1 MTPREGPARE
11 SSDGMAILVT
21 GGLGYIGSHAS
32 VELLRSGFHVA
43 ILDNLSNS
51 KRSVVDRIG
60 ELGRARVDLFVG
72 DLRDSA
78 VLDRIFGERGI
89 EAVVHFAGLKAV
101 AESVRDPL
109 RYFTNN
115 VGGALSLL
123 EAMRRHGVRKIIFS
137 SSATVYGLAS
147 TLPVKEGHPLQ
158 AVSPYGRTKQFIER
172 ILQDVAAADPGFR
185 FAILRYFNPVGAH
198 PSGRLGEDTAGVP
211 ENLMPHICR
220 VAAGRAEK
228 LWVFG
233 DDYGTPD
240 GTCIRDYIHVMDLA
254 AGHLC
259 ALDYLGKHDR
269 SITVNLGTGRGYSVL
284 EVVRAF
290 ERANGVTVPYEIAPR
305 RPGDIP
311 RSFADASLAAQTL
324 DWRATRTL
332 EEMCHD
338 AWRWQAANPNGYQD

>member
-1 MTPREGPARE
+1 MRSAPDDVEN
-11 SSDGMAILVT
+11 GMAILVT

-32 VELLRSGFHVA
+32 VALLRSGFHVV

-51 KRSVVDRIG
+51 KRSVIDRIS
-60 ELGRARVDLFVG
+60 ELARTPIDLVVG

-78 VLDRIFGERGI
+78 VLDRVFGENAV

-109 RYFTNN
+109 RYFQNN
-115 VGGALSLL
+115 VGGTLSLL
-123 EAMRRHGVRKIIFS
+123 EAMKRHGVSKIIFS

-147 TLPVKEGHPLQ
+147 ALPLKEGHPLQ
-158 AVSPYGRTKQFIER
+158 AVSPYGQTKQFIEQM
-172 ILQDVAAADPGFR
+172 LQDIAAADPAFR
-185 FAILRYFNPVGAH
+185 FANLRYFNPVGAH
-198 PSGRLGEDTAGVP
+198 PSARLGEDPAGVP
-211 ENLMPHICR
+211 ENLMPYICR

-228 LWVFG
+228 LSVFG
-233 DDYGTPD
+233 DDYETAD

-259 ALDYLGKHDR
+259 ALRYLGEHDK
-269 SITVNLGTGRGYSVL
+269 SITANLGTGRGYSVL

-290 ERANGVTVPYEIAPR
+290 EQATGVPVPYEIAPR
-305 RPGDIP
+305 RPGDIAQC
-311 RSFADASLAAQTL
+311 FADVSLAAQTL

-332 EEMCHD
+332 EEMCRD
-338 AWRWQAANPNGYQD
+338 AWRWQSANPDGYQD